1 MECKDN
7 TDMPELGLVSDSED
21 DPESDGDES
30 LWFTDVEDEIDS
42 SWDSEELSGVDWS
55 ETSSF
60 VNVDLDLEAAESDN
74 FVAQVEASKSD
85 IP

>member
-7 TDMPELGLVSDSED
+7 IDMPELGLVSDSED

>member
-30 LWFTDVEDEIDS
+30 LWLTDVEDEIDS